1 MLYAAFNRFFQMG
14 GTVAAASSAIMLL
27 GAFLTAFAVS
37 AASGGP
43 FIAMLRR
50 FGMIER
56 TEKSPIEDRRV
67 RAGIEAKKN
76 IPTMGGLI
84 IGAGLAG
91 GALLWGDLKSTELWL
106 CLGCFVLLGAFGMLD
121 DYLKTRGVCRR
132 DRGLRVRCK
141 LLFQGAVGLGLGLMY
156 WIFVRAALPELD
168 WPLPGN
174 GYLLSSPVLWLVAS
188 VLVVGVLSNSVN
200 VADGMDGL
208 AGGLS
213 VAALLPLALLGAFLG
228 PDALYIS
235 GGVALFCAALA
246 GAILG
251 FLWHNVHPARVFM
264 GDTGALA
271 IGGSFGLAAL
281 FSGYGLLLP
290 VLGFVFLAEF
300 ASSVIQVL
308 VFKATGRRIFPIAPM
323 HHIFQ
328 QKKWPEMHTVVRF
341 WIAGVLCSMATLAL
355 AAMLIG
361 MN

>member
-1 MLYAAFNRFFQMG
+1 MVHAAFNRLFQMG
-14 GTVAAASSAIMLL
+14 GAGASSSAMMLM

-37 AASGGP
+37 AASGRP
-43 FIAMLRR
+43 LIAVLRR

-56 TEKSPIEDRRV
+56 TEKTPIEDSRI
-67 RAGIEAKKN
+67 RAGIEAKEN

-91 GALLWGDLKSTELWL
+91 GTLLWGDLKSAELWL
-106 CLGCFVLLGAFGMLD
+106 CLGSFVLLGAFGMLD
-121 DYLKTRGVCRR
+121 DYLKARGAGRR
-132 DRGLRVRCK
+132 DRGLRVRSK

-156 WIFVRAALPELD
+156 WIFVRAALPEID
-168 WPLPGN
+168 WPVPGH
-174 GYLLSSPVLWLVAS
+174 GYLLSNPVLWLGAS

-213 VAALLPLALLGAFLG
+213 VAALLPLALLGALVG
-228 PDALYIS
+228 PDVPGIS
-235 GGVALFCAALA
+235 GGAALFCAALA
-246 GAILG
+246 GAIMG

-308 VFKATGRRIFPIAPM
+308 VFKATGRRIFPIAPI

-328 QKKWPEMHTVVRF
+328 QKKWPEMRTVVRF
-341 WIAGVLCSMATLAL
+341 WIAGMLCSMATLAL
-355 AAMLIG
+355 AATLIG
-361 MN
+361 MS